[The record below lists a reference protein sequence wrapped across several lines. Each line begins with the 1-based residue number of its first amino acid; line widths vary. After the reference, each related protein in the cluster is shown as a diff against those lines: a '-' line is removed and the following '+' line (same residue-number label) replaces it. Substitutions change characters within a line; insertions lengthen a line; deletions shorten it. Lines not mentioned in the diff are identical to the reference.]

1 MLILRAI
8 GIVAALTLCQ
18 AELHRYEFN
27 ITSGSINPDC
37 FEKGV
42 VVPHIN
48 GQFPG
53 PTIYAQVG
61 DELEIL
67 VRNQIEAYNTS
78 IHYHGIRQIGSTESD
93 GVPGVTQYP
102 ISPGHSYLQR
112 FKVTQQA
119 GTYFYHAHVGLQDD
133 SVQGS
138 FIVYESDTANPKKA
152 PPNSLLKAGPYKYKK
167 DILLQLSEW
176 WHEDLDS
183 RQNYYTSKKFTF
195 DHGSDSILI
204 NGRTVHDPTA
214 NSEKSC
220 QGYTT
225 FDVEPNTTYRLRVI
239 GANSFR
245 TLALAIKEHN
255 MTMIEV
261 DGELVHPYNTSFLEI
276 TPGQRFSVLLKT
288 ANHPPGSTFAIGTS
302 YLWRQ
307 RGRGVTENGFG
318 YIRYVSHKDAT
329 DENNSFLFKPIK
341 KWTDQKHNFGKRAEW
356 LGANRAAV
364 DHSPKANTGSEHK
377 GGEHKGANEHT
388 GGGGGEHKEG
398 SGRSGGGGGG
408 GGGGGRPG
416 GGGSGSGG
424 RPGGGGSGLGGG
436 GGGGGG
442 GRPKKIAKT
451 YVDLPTFPKMDEPDW
466 VWRKLVPLAKRNP
479 ILDKTNV
486 RTIKLHTTSV
496 KLADNTTHYLI
507 NQRFASMPTSA
518 LVSDFQSFGA
528 STYSN
533 DEQQFNNV
541 LNTYRVSHNEVV
553 DFVFQN
559 TKNAIGGC
567 LLHPWHTHGHS
578 HYVIASG
585 AGSYDHNTDKEIRNF
600 EHPLLKDTTVAYP
613 SVPTNNT
620 DGCGWTKVRILA
632 VSIPCIVL
640 VTRYLNFFIYRI
652 TPDSGQFIVILP
664 LICFKER

>member
-1 MLILRAI
+1 MLIQFI
-8 GIVAALTLCQ
+8 GIVIGTLTLCQ

-27 ITSGSINPDC
+27 VTSGSVNPDC

-53 PTIYAQVG
+53 PTIHAQVG

-67 VRNQIEAYNTS
+67 VRNQLESYNTS
-78 IHYHGIRQIGSTESD
+78 IHYHGIRQIGSAESD
-93 GVPGVTQYP
+93 GVPGVTQHP
-102 ISPGHSYLQR
+102 ISPGDSYLQR

-138 FIVYESDTANPKKA
+138 FIVYESDTANPKKVA
-152 PPNSLLKAGPYKYKK
+152 PNTLLKAGPYEYKK

-176 WHEDLDS
+176 WHEELDS
-183 RQNYYTSKKFTF
+183 RQDYYTSKKFTY

-261 DGELVHPYNTSFLEI
+261 DGELVHPYDTSFLEI

-288 ANHPPGSTFAIGTS
+288 ADHPPGTTFAIGTS

-307 RGRGVTENGFG
+307 RGRGITENGFG
-318 YIRYVSHKDAT
+318 YIRYVRPEDVT
-329 DENNSFLFKPIK
+329 DENNSFLFKPIR
-341 KWTDQKHNFGKRAEW
+341 KWANNKHNFNKEGNFNKRAEW
-356 LGANRAAV
+356 LGAERAAV
-364 DHSPKANTGSEHK
+364 DHSPKADAGSEHK
-377 GGEHKGANEHT
+377 GGNHGADEHSGGEQKDDGHKKGDRANGEHKG
-388 GGGGGEHKEG
+388 KEG
-398 SGRSGGGGGG
+398 KE
-408 GGGGGRPG
+408 GGGGRP
-416 GGGSGSGG
+416 
-424 RPGGGGSGLGGG
+424 GG

-442 GRPKKIAKT
+442 GRPKKVVKT

-466 VWRKLVPLAKRNP
+466 VWRQLIPLAERDP
-479 ILDKTNV
+479 ILDETDV

-507 NQRFASMPTSA
+507 NQRFAPMPA
-518 LVSDFQSFGA
+518 LPLVSNFQSLGA
-528 STYSN
+528 ANYS
-533 DEQQFNNV
+533 DDDQQFNSV
-541 LNTYRVSHNEVV
+541 LNTYHVSHNEVV

-585 AGSYDHNTDKEIRNF
+585 VGSYEHDLDKDIRNF

-613 SVPTNNT
+613 SIPSNDT
-620 DGCGWTKVRILA
+620 DGCGWTKVRIIA
-632 VSIPCIVL
+632 DNPGFWAIHCH
-640 VTRYLNFFIYRI
+640 I
-652 TPDSGQFIVILP
+652 TTHMIQGKMIILEEAP
-664 LICFKER
+664 ELISEHSLYARLD